1 MRLNTKVKRQ
11 DARCIQGG
19 TAAFWPRLWRDKRG
33 NVSLVVAASLIPLTA
48 TVGLGIDISRLVH
61 ARETLRSATN
71 AAALAG
77 ATYFTDASKGPA
89 AVITA
94 RRYFDKYSVSP
105 ELTIPP
111 SDVTVTAIPSGGGT
125 TPNKVTVTATGT
137 IPTTI
142 MKLVG
147 YSTMTIKSTAV
158 AGIDTVTPPTLHPI
172 ITAAPG
178 TGSASQILSH
188 ATATIGAGDW
198 NTAFMYPVPLLSG
211 TPDYRVTSMPL
222 ISTMYE
228 IGSTCGSVD
237 TSWSPSARCN
247 GLPRAIPAQN
257 VNFPYYNPNQPL
269 AFLFLDMN
277 NGADSAP
284 GGWGYGPNQYGTRP
298 GDYHIMSTA
307 PLSQVS
313 PEEPSSISDN
323 SVNTLKV
330 LDPATF
336 ANLNQGPT
344 TFTAQKKG
352 YNCAVQIEDV
362 TGVTS
367 LPTYPPSRRAAPDPA
382 GMRCFKI
389 GDAADDLLSGRALAN
404 LSCNQIGGRT
414 LMYWWND
421 MGFDKDDYDYRN
433 LTYLLSCTAGV
444 TNPDNGTYG
453 NTPPAPPQIPPT
465 AKLLE

>member
-1 MRLNTKVKRQ
+1 MRNDTQAERR
-11 DARCIQGG
+11 DARRNQGG
-19 TAAFWPRLWRDKRG
+19 VAGLWRRLRLDKRG
-33 NVSLVVAASLIPLTA
+33 NVAVIAAAGLVPLMA
-48 TVGLGIDISRLVH
+48 TVGVGIDMTRLIQ

-77 ATYFTDASKGPA
+77 ATFYTDPTKGAVATATAQNYFAKYRLATELSVPA
-89 AVITA
+89 QNV
-94 RRYFDKYSVSP
+94 V
-105 ELTIPP
+105 
-111 SDVTVTAIPSGGGT
+111 VTASPSGNAS
-125 TPNKVTVTATGT
+125 TPNKITVTATGSV
-137 IPTTI
+137 PTTM
-142 MKLVG
+142 MKLIG
-147 YSTMTIKSTAV
+147 YSTMTLTSTAV
-158 AGIDTVTPPTLHPI
+158 AGIDTVVPPTLHPV

-178 TGSASQILSH
+178 TGSASQLLGK
-188 ATATIGAGDW
+188 ATATISAGDW

-228 IGSTCGSVD
+228 IGSTCGTVD
-237 TSWSPSARCN
+237 TSWIASARCN
-247 GLPRAIPAQN
+247 GLPRSIPAQN

-284 GGWGYGPNQYGTRP
+284 GGSGYGSNQYGTKP
-298 GDYHIMSTA
+298 GDYHIMGTA
-307 PLSQVS
+307 PMSLVS
-313 PEEPSSISDN
+313 PAEPSSISDN
-323 SVNTLKV
+323 SVSTLKV
-330 LDPATF
+330 LDPVTF
-336 ANLNQGPT
+336 STLSQPAT
-344 TFTAQKKG
+344 TFSAQHAG

-362 TGVTS
+362 TNVKS

-382 GMRCFKI
+382 GQRCFKI

-421 MGFDKDDYDYRN
+421 LGASKDDYDYRN
-433 LTYLLSCTAGV
+433 LTYLLSCVAGV

-453 NTPPAPPQIPPT
+453 STPPIVPQTPPT
-465 AKLLE
+465 AKLLQ